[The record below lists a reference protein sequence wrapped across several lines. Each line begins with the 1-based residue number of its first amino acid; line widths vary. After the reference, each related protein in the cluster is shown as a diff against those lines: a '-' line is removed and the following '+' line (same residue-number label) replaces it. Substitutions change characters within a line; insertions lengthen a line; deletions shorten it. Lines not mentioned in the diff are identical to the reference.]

1 MKIDTALFGAQEI
14 DPNTLIEFPQG
25 IPGFESHRQFKLM
38 HQEGEEKA
46 VCYLQ
51 SITDGEVM
59 FSLSEPNRFGLDYE
73 ITLSD
78 EEAALIDYQE
88 DDVILTLLPLI
99 EEKDPSLPKIRANIH
114 APIIINSRPRR
125 GLQKNLLGP
134 LGTITIKG

>member
-25 IPGFESHRQFKLM
+25 VPGFESCLQFKLM

-51 SITDGEVM
+51 SIADAEVM
-59 FSLSEPNRFGLDYE
+59 FSLSEPNQFGLDYE

-78 EEAALIDYQE
+78 EDVELIDYQE

-99 EEKDPSLPKIRANIH
+99 EEKDPNLPKIRANIH
-114 APIIINSRPRR
+114 APFIINSRSRL

-134 LGTITIKG
+134 QGTITIKG